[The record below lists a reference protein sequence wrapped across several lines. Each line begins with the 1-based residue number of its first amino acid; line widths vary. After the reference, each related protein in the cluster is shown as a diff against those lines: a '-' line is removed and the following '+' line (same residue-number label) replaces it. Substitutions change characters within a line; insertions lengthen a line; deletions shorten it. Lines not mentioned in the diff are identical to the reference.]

1 MDEGLKA
8 LQTSISHSFSQVKLL
23 ETALTHSSCA
33 NECPAGAEHNERLE
47 FLGDAVLELAVSQEL
62 FAMFPDTAEG
72 QLTRMRAR
80 LVNEP
85 TLADLAR
92 ELGIPALLRLG
103 RGEEMQGGRERPA
116 LLADALEAVFGAV
129 FLDGGYEAATAC
141 VQAVFAGR
149 WPAEPARP
157 RTKDFKSRLQ
167 EETQYRFKARPVY
180 TLVSA
185 SGPEHEK
192 TYAVELALPDGRI
205 IAAAGPSIKKA
216 EHTAAEQA
224 LAILAG
230 DSGDGS

>member
-1 MDEGLKA
+1 MDERLKT

-33 NECPAGAEHNERLE
+33 NECPSGTEHNERLE
-47 FLGDAVLELAVSQEL
+47 FLGDAVLELAVSEEL
-62 FAMFPDTAEG
+62 YRMFPDTAEG
-72 QLTRMRAR
+72 LLTRMRAR

-85 TLADLAR
+85 TLAEVAR
-92 ELGIPALLRLG
+92 ELGLPALLRLG

-129 FLDGGYEAATAC
+129 FWDGGYAAAAAC
-141 VQAVFAGR
+141 VKAVFAGR
-149 WPAEPARP
+149 WPEEPVRP
-157 RTKDFKSRLQ
+157 RAKDSKSRLQ

-180 TLVSA
+180 ALVSA

-192 TYAVELALPDGRI
+192 VYEVELTLPDGRR

-216 EHTAAEQA
+216 EHAAADQA
-224 LAILAG
+224 LALLAAEG
-230 DSGDGS
+230 Q